1 MGTCQTKA
9 IRHIWAC
16 SRIFWYNQ
24 AYYDKFM
31 HNQELF
37 RHIQT
42 YSEPC
47 ATMVYNEPS
56 HI

>member
-1 MGTCQTKA
+1 METCQTKA